1 MKPDYQ
7 NETARD
13 LDNLRLRFN
22 ALEIRLSRLEGQL
35 RPPNTR
41 TAPSPYDL
49 SRRPV
54 SPRK

>member
-49 SRRPV
+49 SRRP